1 MAEPLR
7 HTDGSPLVLFH
18 GKADSMEFVAPDGPW
33 ELHIMDDDGIRHVFN
48 VHGITSALLPLVKP
62 LEDYWNEG
70 LAAARGHVP
79 APTPDDLDAY
89 EPGDPKRVSLERERG

>member
-7 HTDGSPLVLFH
+7 HTDGKPLVLNH
-18 GKADSMEFVAPDGPW
+18 GDADSMEFVAPDGPW
-33 ELHIMDDDGIRHVFN
+33 ELHIMDDAGIRHVFN

-70 LAAARGHVP
+70 LAAAASYVP
-79 APTPDDLDAY
+79 PVTRDDLDGY
-89 EPGDPKRVSLERERG
+89 EPGDPKRISLEREL